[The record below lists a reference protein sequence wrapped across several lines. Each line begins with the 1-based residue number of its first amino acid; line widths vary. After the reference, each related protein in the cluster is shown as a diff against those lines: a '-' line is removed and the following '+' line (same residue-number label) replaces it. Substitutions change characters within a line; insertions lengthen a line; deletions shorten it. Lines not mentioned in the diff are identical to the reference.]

1 MRQQWQFGKRHG
13 LTPVLS
19 VPVTEVPPAVTT
31 PVHVPPTFMTYR
43 LQDPLSLESAR
54 SPMQIEGLLSEEDY
68 PIPTVREEEM
78 AEGLAAAMS
87 TGMSLQDPF
96 GSLNPTRSELEEW
109 YRRQF
114 SKEVIAPPAAPKPQ
128 PTREEKTGSSPKELS
143 LNKPDGFTG
152 EHEKFTAWLLS
163 V

>member
-1 MRQQWQFGKRHG
+1 
-13 LTPVLS
+13 
-19 VPVTEVPPAVTT
+19 
-31 PVHVPPTFMTYR
+31 
-43 LQDPLSLESAR
+43 
-54 SPMQIEGLLSEEDY
+54 MQPEGLLSEEDY
-68 PIPTVREEEM
+68 PIPTVCEEEM
-78 AEGLAAAMS
+78 AEGLATAMS
-87 TGMSLQDPF
+87 ARMSLQDPF
-96 GSLNPTRSELEEW
+96 GSSNPTRLELEEC

-114 SKEVIAPPAAPKPQ
+114 SKEVVAPPAAPKPQ